1 MANKGMSWTGAV
13 RKVLEQAGEP
23 LHYTEITERI
33 IDQGL
38 RTEFGATPAATVS
51 SVITTAIKNEGD
63 RRFKRIGKGIYG
75 LATEKFV
82 SAQDDDVAELG
93 SFEAFGVKWKRD
105 QVIWATNPE
114 LFGRTH
120 PSAAKVNIADQQ
132 GIYLLHD
139 ETGAVVYVGQ
149 ATTGSGNIGKR
160 LSLHT
165 KNRLKARWERFSWF
179 GIRPV
184 SEQGKLGSVKA
195 GKITPTKL
203 ITTLEALLIEVL
215 EPRQNRATS
224 DNSAQEYIQVK
235 DDRL

>member
-1 MANKGMSWTGAV
+1 MANKGMSWTSAV
-13 RKVLEQAGEP
+13 KKVLEQAGEP
-23 LHYTEITERI
+23 LHYIEITERI

-51 SVITTAIKNEGD
+51 SVITTAIKNEGY

-93 SFEAFGVKWKRD
+93 SFEAFGVKWERD

-132 GIYLLHD
+132 GVYLLHD

-149 ATTGSGNIGKR
+149 STTGSGNIGKR